1 MNISFYFFAL
11 NKLININAVRGLPD
25 GSHWNHE
32 IPSDL
37 QVGYFMKKIVVTNR
51 EFMTWPNE
59 SLAGHVRENCACR
72 IEAADLHNQSR
83 IERPSV

>member
-11 NKLININAVRGLPD
+11 NELININAVRGLPD

-59 SLAGHVRENCACR
+59 SLAGHVREICACLAEGASAR
-72 IEAADLHNQSR
+72 K
-83 IERPSV
+83 